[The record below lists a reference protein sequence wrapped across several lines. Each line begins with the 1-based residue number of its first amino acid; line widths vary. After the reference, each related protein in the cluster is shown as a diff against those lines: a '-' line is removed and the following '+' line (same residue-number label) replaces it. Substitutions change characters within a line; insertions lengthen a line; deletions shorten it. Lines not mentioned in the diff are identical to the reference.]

1 MGYIGLS
8 QRTDIDSAGRILL
21 PPTLRQHAD
30 LRKDVVVSGHS
41 QMFRLMDEENYRK
54 AMGEL
59 DAEAAEDDGI
69 FEDLNL

>member
-1 MGYIGLS
+1 LK
-8 QRTDIDSAGRILL
+8 R
-21 PPTLRQHAD
+21 
-30 LRKDVVVSGHS
+30 DVVVMGQSH
-41 QMFRLMDEENYRK
+41 MFRLMDEERYRK